1 MPKKQ
6 KRNTTDNG
14 TKTKKQRCGV
24 PVPSDAK
31 DSLTTTEEFQRQL
44 RVSQNST
51 RFQSYLVAGEFKKAL
66 AVAKE
71 CKNELDNANVHV
83 SGHSSVNPIRIFMN
97 VEAADGTDN
106 DRKTSDHATNP
117 IRIFM
122 NVEAA
127 DGTDNDRK
135 TSDHAT
141 WNEVCEVFMKTGAE
155 EWLLVCDDEDHGPL
169 VGCES
174 IAAPFRAIIVYAA
187 KHAEWALP
195 ELLTPRKCS
204 SLLHDAVSQVN
215 PMEIVTLLFP
225 HVPLAAFDWIDPTN
239 ETTALQNMCWNW
251 KDSFDND
258 EHFVSLV
265 GLFMTRIPYVNPHL
279 VDPKHVSGVAKDMII
294 SGCKKYDEYF
304 AEWRSRAI
312 REVLSYQSETS
323 ASPVPLIPE
332 LVDIIIGYLGN
343 VL

>member
-1 MPKKQ
+1 MSKKK
-6 KRNTTDNG
+6 KRDTTDDG
-14 TKTKKQRCGV
+14 AKTKKQRCGV

-31 DSLTTTEEFQRQL
+31 DALTTAEEFQRRL

-97 VEAADGTDN
+97 AEAADGTD
-106 DRKTSDHATNP
+106 H
-117 IRIFM
+117 
-122 NVEAA
+122 
-127 DGTDNDRK
+127 DRK

-174 IAAPFRAIIVYAA
+174 KAAPFRAIIVYAA

-265 GLFMTRIPYVNPHL
+265 GLVMTRIPYVNPHL
-279 VDPKHVSGVAKDMII
+279 VDPEHVSGVAKDMII

-304 AEWRSRAI
+304 AEWRPRAI

-323 ASPVPLIPE
+323 ASPVPLIPD

-343 VL
+343 SL